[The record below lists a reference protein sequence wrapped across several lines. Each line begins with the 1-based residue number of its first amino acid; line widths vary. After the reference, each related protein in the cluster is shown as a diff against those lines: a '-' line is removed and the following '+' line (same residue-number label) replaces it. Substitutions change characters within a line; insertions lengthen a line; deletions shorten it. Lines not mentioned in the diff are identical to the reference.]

1 MLEKLSDDD
10 TMVRDSTMQWPEVIQ
25 MVTAPIVRFCRAS
38 QIIDYLPYKIR
49 ALTTSTPSRGAKE
62 TSSITLQQVDGDRWD
77 QVMAL
82 VCLNHSIGMKDIHI
96 TVDSDWTRGGIK
108 PPEPSQLSATSEPV
122 STPLRK
128 GKRTERS
135 IQQSREYQ
143 EDRGIFWNEVL
154 AFWTCDN
161 PMRCKVKLR
170 LGITCFVYKGKHYEI
185 THSMAAKW
193 RQAIDQEGGSV
204 QQPPRSINKLIRR
217 EDARVEAE
225 VEARKAEKRNAKGNT
240 VQTSPSVSQVF
251 YVGSQPSA
259 SAHDVTPQPPRKKS
273 ASPIPIPPELDNGI
287 GWLAF
292 WDSVKASVR
301 GSRPEAWQAGL
312 DRAMAA
318 LDADFWT
325 LAMLFKASTTELEKV
340 VPQTGLRV
348 LIHDHLSKFISLHKE
363 NYSAAS

>member
-1 MLEKLSDDD
+1 MQPTSAPAAPVRFKLHFDTRWMLEKLSDDD

-122 STPLRK
+122 STPLLK

-185 THSMAAKW
+185 TYSMAAKW
-193 RQAIDQEGGSV
+193 RQAMDQEGGSV

-217 EDARVEAE
+217 EDARIEAE
-225 VEARKAEKRNAKGNT
+225 VEARKAEKRKAKGNT

-273 ASPIPIPPELDNGI
+273 ASPIPPELDNGI
-287 GWLAF
+287 G
-292 WDSVKASVR
+292 
-301 GSRPEAWQAGL
+301 
-312 DRAMAA
+312 
-318 LDADFWT
+318 
-325 LAMLFKASTTELEKV
+325 
-340 VPQTGLRV
+340 
-348 LIHDHLSKFISLHKE
+348 
-363 NYSAAS
+363 